1 MRMMKMLAEHMRW
14 ADHLILEALRGE
26 NVPARALELYAH
38 VLGAEHVWLAR
49 LQGRAP
55 ELEVWPALGVDDCA
69 RVASLNAS
77 ALAAFLEDTPEDH
90 LPRPVRYR
98 NSAGREFESRMEDIL
113 LQVAMHGQYHRGQV
127 NLLLRDA
134 GLQPA
139 PVDYIAFVRGVPAAT
154 RPDDAPGRSL

>member
-1 MRMMKMLAEHMRW
+1 MRLMQMLVEHLRW
-14 ADHLILEALRGE
+14 ADSRILEALRSE
-26 NVPARALELYAH
+26 DPPARALKTYAH
-38 VLGAEHVWLAR
+38 VLGAENVWLAR

-55 ELEVWPALGVDDCA
+55 DLAVWPELDVDDCA
-69 RVASLNAS
+69 RVASDNAD
-77 ALAAFLEDTPEDH
+77 ALAAFLEETPKDH
-90 LPRPVRYR
+90 LQRSVRYR
-98 NSAGREFESRMEDIL
+98 NSAGQEFESRIDDVL

-154 RPDDAPGRSL
+154 GPGAS